1 MSLSRCLE
9 GVVGILVQ
17 NRLKNEFLDKEY
29 LGPDENF
36 YLIKLK
42 VVCPLIFRKE
52 GWMMC
57 LLPMLLEKKLRS
69 WARFF
74 SWA

>member
-9 GVVGILVQ
+9 GVMGVVQ
-17 NRLKNEFLDKEY
+17 NRLKNEFLDKKY

-42 VVCPLIFRKE
+42 VIFPLIFRKE
-52 GWMMC
+52 GWMMR
-57 LLPMLLEKKLRS
+57 LLPMLLEKKTPLMS
-69 WARFF
+69 
-74 SWA
+74 